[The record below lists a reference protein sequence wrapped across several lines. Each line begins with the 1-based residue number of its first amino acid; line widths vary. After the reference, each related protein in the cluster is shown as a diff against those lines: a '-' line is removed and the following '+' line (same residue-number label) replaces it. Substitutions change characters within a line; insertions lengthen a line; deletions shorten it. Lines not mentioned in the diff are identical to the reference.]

1 MIRIIRTKFLYRAA
15 VNELD
20 SGHPFAA
27 GMAISLLQDAVEAMA
42 HEAAATVNAQ
52 LSVRA
57 NFLDHWEG
65 VAKSGL
71 EKQLPY
77 RIEMAELNV
86 ARVAFKH
93 QGVNPAVAE
102 AEKQRLA
109 VHRFLSE
116 VAQNFFGVDFD
127 DISEADLVV
136 NTQIRLAIKN
146 AESALVAS
154 DPSKSLECCRDALD
168 YVEDLMKNAI
178 VVSETDPFGP
188 KIPREFL
195 SAAEGFL
202 QWTNRRFAA
211 LEKSVALSVLRV
223 NPAEYW
229 FLHNSLPIKA
239 VSGRFYWPP
248 TQSPISAKTPERAR
262 TCIRIIID
270 LAQRVE
276 HAHADLQRL
285 AVQSGVIEE
294 RRRLKEW
301 QDRAVNQEIPGD
313 PDSCVSG
320 PST

>member
-1 MIRIIRTKFLYRAA
+1 MSRIIRTKFLYRAA

-42 HEAAATVNAQ
+42 HEAAASVNAQ
-52 LSVRA
+52 LSARA
-57 NFLDHWEG
+57 NFLDHWDG
-65 VAKSGL
+65 VVNSGSG
-71 EKQLPY
+71 KQLPY
-77 RIEMAELNV
+77 KIEMAELNV

-109 VHRFLSE
+109 AHRFLVE

-136 NTQIRLAIKN
+136 NAKIRLALKN
-146 AESALVAS
+146 AESALTSS

-168 YVEDLMKNAI
+168 CVEDLMKTAV
-178 VVSETDPFGP
+178 VVSEKDPFGP
-188 KIPREFL
+188 RIPREFI

-202 QWTNRRFAA
+202 QWTKRRFTA
-211 LEKSVALSVLRV
+211 LEKSVTLSVLRV

-229 FLHNSLPIKA
+229 FLYNSLPMKTA
-239 VSGRFYWPP
+239 SGGFHWPP
-248 TQSPISAKTPERAR
+248 MRSPISAKTPERAR
-262 TCIRIIID
+262 ACIRIIID

-276 HAHADLQRL
+276 HAHGDLRRL

-294 RRRLKEW
+294 QKRLKEW
-301 QDRAVNQEIPGD
+301 QDRILDQQIPSD
-313 PDSCVSG
+313 PEPSASG
-320 PST
+320 TSS